1 MSYFK
6 RLSRLYSL
14 LMKTKL
20 DNSEKTLREHKE
32 AAPSARC
39 YDTIYNRIES
49 EKCSQ
54 SENGIHDT
62 TLVDIY

>member
-6 RLSRLYSL
+6 RLSKLYSL

-20 DNSEKTLREHKE
+20 DNPEKTLRKHKE

-39 YDTIYNRIES
+39 YATIYNRIDS

-54 SENGIHDT
+54 SENGTHDT
-62 TLVDIY
+62 TLVDLY